1 MLINVC
7 HPYKRERETVI
18 LVTSSD
24 EIKMKIRN
32 VDLAASSKFVFDILF
47 QLMFILNSCI
57 WF

>member
-1 MLINVC
+1 
-7 HPYKRERETVI
+7 
-18 LVTSSD
+18 VTSSD

-32 VDLAASSKFVFDILF
+32 VDFAASSKFVFDILF